1 MGEEKK
7 TIRKRILR
15 AAAYLAVPVSILYT
29 ELLFSLLLHYRMSI
43 YDAGFSLAAAALI
56 MTVSMIF
63 PSRRVQ
69 YAIEC
74 VLTGL
79 VTLLYLT
86 QFLYNRIFSTLYFV
100 QSLKGAGKAAAF
112 ADILFGKIR
121 DNAGWIL
128 LFFLPLVLLLIFQ
141 RIFLREVKHMRRI
154 PLILLVSFLVLGA
167 GTTAVVLTD
176 RDGALSPR
184 YLFLNSFVQEKSL
197 SDFGLITTMNLDLKY
212 NVLNLKSDD
221 EADIDVDQIR
231 IIEKQASA
239 GTAGAEETSA
249 AGTVPEA
256 SSEASGTG
264 TAETASPTPSPT
276 PTPYAPNIMDISFPA
291 DETDGTLQEMNEYFS
306 SRKPTLT
313 NEYTGMFKG
322 KNLILITAEGFSKY
336 VIDPERT
343 PTLYK
348 LATEGFVFNNFY
360 TPIWGVST
368 SDGEYVATTGLI
380 PKAGVWSYTKIA
392 DNLMPFA
399 FGNQFKNLGYVTK
412 AYHDHTY
419 TYYNRDQSYPT
430 MGYDYKGVGNGLNVK
445 VTWPESDLEMMQLT
459 VPEYVNDAPFHVY
472 YMSVSGHLEYNFS
485 GNYIALKNKDLVKDL
500 PYSSHVQAYLAC
512 QKELDLALENLLS
525 QLEAAGQLE
534 NTVIAIS
541 PDHYPYGLTS
551 DEYNE
556 LAGHDL
562 EKTFEMYKSA
572 FILWSGDMKEPI
584 KVDKNCSSLDIAP
597 TLANLFGLP
606 YDSRL
611 YMGTDILSTASPTV
625 IFQDHSFITDKIM
638 FDAGTQEV
646 TMLTGETLSEDEIKS
661 MIHDVNDKFKYS
673 ALIIDKDYYRYLF
686 EGKGT

>member
-7 TIRKRILR
+7 KSKGLILQI
-15 AAAYLAVPVSILYT
+15 AAYLAVPVSILYT
-29 ELLFSLLLHYRMSI
+29 ELLFSLLLHYRMSL
-43 YDAGFSLAAAALI
+43 YDVGFSLAAAALI
-56 MTVSMIF
+56 MTVSMLF
-63 PSRRVQ
+63 PFRRVQ
-69 YAIEC
+69 YAIAC

-128 LFFLPLVLLLIFQ
+128 LFLLPLVLLLIFQ
-141 RIFLREVKHMRRI
+141 RIFLREIKYMRRI
-154 PLILLVSFLVLGA
+154 PAILLSAFLVIGA
-167 GTTAVVLTD
+167 GTTAAVLTD
-176 RDGALSPR
+176 KDGALSPR

-212 NVLNLKSDD
+212 NVLNLKSND
-221 EADIDVDQIR
+221 EADIDLDQIK
-231 IIEKQASA
+231 IIEKAA
-239 GTAGAEETSA
+239 A
-249 AGTVPEA
+249 AGTTAGETAADANEPEMTPA
-256 SSEASGTG
+256 ANETG
-264 TAETASPTPSPT
+264 ADAAASPTPTPT
-276 PTPYAPNIMDISFPA
+276 PTPYAPNIMDIDFPA

-306 SRKPTLT
+306 TREATLT
-313 NEYTGMFKG
+313 NDYSGMFEG

-348 LATEGFVFNNFY
+348 LATSGFVFNNFY

-399 FGNQFKNLGYVTK
+399 FGNQFADLGYVTK

-430 MGYDYKGVGNGLNVK
+430 MGYDYKGVGNGLDVK

-485 GNYIALKNKDLVKDL
+485 GNYISVKNQDLVKDL
-500 PYSSHVQAYLAC
+500 PYSPHVQAYLAC
-512 QKELDLALENLLS
+512 QKELDLALENLLT

-541 PDHYPYGLTS
+541 ADHYPYGLTS
-551 DEYNE
+551 DEFDE

-572 FILWSGDMKEPI
+572 FILWSGDMTEPVV
-584 KVDKNCSSLDIAP
+584 VDKSCSSLDIAP
-597 TLANLFGLP
+597 TLANLFGLT

-611 YMGTDILSTASPTV
+611 YMGTDILSETSPTV

-638 FDAGTQEV
+638 FNASSQEV
-646 TMLTGETLSEDEIKS
+646 TMLTGETLPDEEIKS
-661 MIHDVNDKFKYS
+661 LIRAVNDKFKYS

-686 EGKGT
+686 EGKST